1 MHLAS
6 LYKKRLKMLILSRKV
21 NEGIVIDDHIHI
33 KVISIDRGSV
43 RLGFEA
49 PEKTLILR
57 AELKEAI
64 VSENQ
69 KASVCVDESLLENI
83 KKVIKP

>member
-1 MHLAS
+1 
-6 LYKKRLKMLILSRKV
+6 MLILSRKV
-21 NEGIVIDDHIHI
+21 NEGIVIDDNIHI

-49 PEKTLILR
+49 PENTLILR

-69 KASVCVDESLLENI
+69 KASVCVDESVLENI

>member
-1 MHLAS
+1 
-6 LYKKRLKMLILSRKV
+6 MLILSRKV

>member
-1 MHLAS
+1 
-6 LYKKRLKMLILSRKV
+6 MLILSRKV

-49 PEKTLILR
+49 PEKTFILR

>member
-1 MHLAS
+1 
-6 LYKKRLKMLILSRKV
+6 
-21 NEGIVIDDHIHI
+21 

-49 PEKTLILR
+49 PESTLILR
-57 AELKEAI
+57 TELKEAI

-69 KASVCVDESLLENI
+69 KASASVDESLLENI

>member
-1 MHLAS
+1 
-6 LYKKRLKMLILSRKV
+6 MLILSRKV
-21 NEGIVIDDHIHI
+21 NEGIVIDDNIHI
-33 KVISIDRGSV
+33 KIISIDRGSV

-49 PEKTLILR
+49 PKSTFILR

-69 KASVCVDESLLENI
+69 KASVCVDESVLENI

>member
-1 MHLAS
+1 
-6 LYKKRLKMLILSRKV
+6 MLILSRKLH
-21 NEGIVIDDHIHI
+21 EGIVIDDNIRI

-49 PEKTLILR
+49 PENTLILR
-57 AELKEAI
+57 SELKEAI

-69 KASVCVDESLLENI
+69 KASVAVDESVLENI
-83 KKVIKP
+83 KKVIKN

>member
-1 MHLAS
+1 
-6 LYKKRLKMLILSRKV
+6 MLILSRKV
-21 NEGIVIDDHIHI
+21 NEGIVIDDNIHI

-49 PEKTLILR
+49 LESTLILR

-69 KASVCVDESLLENI
+69 KASVSVDESSLENI

>member
-1 MHLAS
+1 
-6 LYKKRLKMLILSRKV
+6 MLILSRKV
-21 NEGIVIDDHIHI
+21 NEGIIIDDNIHI
-33 KVISIDRGSV
+33 KVISVDRGSV

-49 PEKTLILR
+49 PNNTLILR

-69 KASVCVDESLLENI
+69 KASIAVDESLLENI
-83 KKVIKP
+83 KKAIKT

>member
-1 MHLAS
+1 
-6 LYKKRLKMLILSRKV
+6 MLILSRKV
-21 NEGIVIDDHIHI
+21 NEGIVIDDNIHI

-49 PEKTLILR
+49 HESTLILR

-69 KASVCVDESLLENI
+69 KASACVDESVLENI
-83 KKVIKP
+83 TKVIKP

>member
-1 MHLAS
+1 
-6 LYKKRLKMLILSRKV
+6 MLILSRKV
-21 NEGIVIDDHIHI
+21 NEGIVIDDNIHI

-49 PEKTLILR
+49 PKNTLILR

-69 KASVCVDESLLENI
+69 KASASVDESVLENI